1 MRNLAWEA
9 SSVNHCF
16 HNCGKNVTTHNMM
29 RSDWMFPSREK
40 GKFFFKKFIL
50 DSLSLEDLW
59 QRFSLLRTIK
69 CVRILNPTKWYLMY
83 ELVFSV
89 YFLQLF
95 NLWSILHH
103 VLVMK
108 IPRCSPLSVSVAV
121 PVFVFTGKAR
131 SSVVTIK
138 VVIGF
143 FGNGKAKQYHLLI
156 L

>member
-1 MRNLAWEA
+1 
-9 SSVNHCF
+9 
-16 HNCGKNVTTHNMM
+16 
-29 RSDWMFPSREK
+29 
-40 GKFFFKKFIL
+40 
-50 DSLSLEDLW
+50 
-59 QRFSLLRTIK
+59 
-69 CVRILNPTKWYLMY
+69 MY

-121 PVFVFTGKAR
+121 PVFVFVFTGEGQVQCGDNQ
-131 SSVVTIK
+131 SSYWDFGKWKSKTIPQE
-138 VVIGF
+138 
-143 FGNGKAKQYHLLI
+143 ATHLLI

>member
-1 MRNLAWEA
+1 MTTVLSFKNYYVRENLE
-9 SSVNHCF
+9 SN
-16 HNCGKNVTTHNMM
+16 KM
-29 RSDWMFPSREK
+29 
-40 GKFFFKKFIL
+40 I
-50 DSLSLEDLW
+50 
-59 QRFSLLRTIK
+59 
-69 CVRILNPTKWYLMY
+69 YLMY

-131 SSVVTIK
+131 SSVVTNK

-143 FGNGKAKQYHLLI
+143 FGNGKAKQNHLLI

>member
-1 MRNLAWEA
+1 MRENL
-9 SSVNHCF
+9 
-16 HNCGKNVTTHNMM
+16 K
-29 RSDWMFPSREK
+29 P
-40 GKFFFKKFIL
+40 
-50 DSLSLEDLW
+50 
-59 QRFSLLRTIK
+59 IK
-69 CVRILNPTKWYLMY
+69 MIYLMY

-95 NLWSILHH
+95 NLWSTLHH

-121 PVFVFTGKAR
+121 PVFVFVFTGKAR